1 MPHFWKL
8 SGIQPDVVL
17 VLLLML
23 MYDRFF
29 GRIGGRASH
38 PMISRSPILRHLL
51 AILEDTQVFPFFAR
65 DDLMRMLMYHGQVL
79 RVVRAICGPTTY
91 VNRNMHGSIMRII
104 LNRILRC
111 IPSNFEASME
121 NILAYPIRR
130 ESQLLV
136 SLETFH
142 SRNVRVLNIWVFLSL
157 IKGVLPE
164 PQAIL
169 DISRSDLN
177 ESQQEHYGKI
187 FLVTLFRKLFIER
200 NKVFLLFCKI
210 FHQKEKFVE
219 EERLLGN
226 LCLQFKE
233 EFNRARGSRDFQ
245 LFMQYFESISTSFPG
260 TRYPMDSEI
269 TWCFKIMNIFYRMM
283 YYTFDDYWKFVDMV
297 FRNESVDGVLSL
309 LEKGCE
315 PFFCKHVNQPFEVT
329 LEYPAQYPAQ
339 SEGTPQQMV
348 LFQTLRLAH
357 LIDIPRDLLRELN
370 ERKNSYLN
378 NDPLRVRNTWSRLL
392 FLLCTFIQLV
402 QSKHPHICFLLD
414 SFIFM
419 RTSQASRLDQL
430 AMLIDIGNMQVE
442 GLLMFDE
449 LLHHFCSFS
458 NPIAGFSDM
467 TERSF
472 LGLFDLMICILSD
485 NHFFADFS
493 QFLSR
498 SGGHTS
504 SSIDEFIVNLQQKF
518 PQFVT
523 QILPFQCTTCF
534 QCGDLLSP
542 DRDEYMCDNC
552 KRRDAMYSPSNDS
565 SSYDDDDYDSDTS

>member
-1 MPHFWKL
+1 
-8 SGIQPDVVL
+8 
-17 VLLLML
+17 
-23 MYDRFF
+23 
-29 GRIGGRASH
+29 
-38 PMISRSPILRHLL
+38 
-51 AILEDTQVFPFFAR
+51 
-65 DDLMRMLMYHGQVL
+65 
-79 RVVRAICGPTTY
+79 
-91 VNRNMHGSIMRII
+91 
-104 LNRILRC
+104 
-111 IPSNFEASME
+111 
-121 NILAYPIRR
+121 
-130 ESQLLV
+130 
-136 SLETFH
+136 
-142 SRNVRVLNIWVFLSL
+142 
-157 IKGVLPE
+157 
-164 PQAIL
+164 
-169 DISRSDLN
+169 
-177 ESQQEHYGKI
+177 
-187 FLVTLFRKLFIER
+187 
-200 NKVFLLFCKI
+200 
-210 FHQKEKFVE
+210 
-219 EERLLGN
+219 
-226 LCLQFKE
+226 
-233 EFNRARGSRDFQ
+233 
-245 LFMQYFESISTSFPG
+245 
-260 TRYPMDSEI
+260 MDSEI

-329 LEYPAQYPAQ
+329 LEYPAQ
-339 SEGTPQQMV
+339 SEGTHQQMV